1 MSPADT
7 LRLIL
12 LSSLWGMS
20 FIFMRVAVPEFGPVP
35 LILIRMGVGA
45 ALLIPLLL
53 SLRYL
58 RLVWQNK
65 GGLLLL
71 GLVNH
76 VLPFSLLALAT
87 TRLEAGFTSLIN
99 ATTPIFTALLGALF
113 FATPVLR
120 QQYLGLAMAFVGV
133 YVLSADRLDFA
144 LGGDGWFILAVL
156 GATEN
161 FVNINFLD
169 IQAGRFFTETEVVR
183 RRNVVVLGQTPYQ
196 ALFGASAV
204 DPIGKRV
211 RLGAAEYTVIGVVGK
226 RPSAGGFDL
235 GQDDFVVI
243 PETTY
248 RKQFG
253 IQIFR
258 QGGAT
263 HQSVLIAVAPRTDG
277 DRTALLTEVEE
288 IMRIRHELTLDEPN
302 DFDLITQDAALDVW
316 NQVSQATLLTLIVIS
331 SIALMVGGIGVMAIM
346 TISVTERTREI
357 GLRKALG
364 ARRQEILFQFLAEA
378 AVLTLLGGMLGIA
391 IGSAIG
397 VTISLATGFPVSLP
411 WWSFA
416 LGLGFSATV
425 GIVFGM
431 IPAVRAARLDPIEAL
446 RHE

>member
-1 MSPADT
+1 MRTSLLRDVVLVALDT
-7 LRLIL
+7 LRANKLRSGLTIL
-12 LSSLWGMS
+12 GVVIGITAIVGM
-20 FIFMRVAVPEFGPVP
+20 
-35 LILIRMGVGA
+35 
-45 ALLIPLLL
+45 
-53 SLRYL
+53 
-58 RLVWQNK
+58 
-65 GGLLLL
+65 
-71 GLVNH
+71 
-76 VLPFSLLALAT
+76 
-87 TRLEAGFTSLIN
+87 TSLIRGFDQSLRN
-99 ATTPIFTALLGALF
+99 SIRELGPNTIFVAKFSGLSIAAGNEFAELLRRPNLTVEDATAIEKLAPSAGIVDIWLGA
-113 FATPVLR
+113 
-120 QQYLGLAMAFVGV
+120 
-133 YVLSADRLDFA
+133 
-144 LGGDGWFILAVL
+144 GGPPTLTRVIYGNERTKLLAVL

-169 IQAGRFFTETEVVR
+169 VQAGRFFTEGEVSR

-196 ALFGASAV
+196 ALFGPSAV
-204 DPIGKRV
+204 DPVGKRV
-211 RLGAAEYTVIGVVGK
+211 RVGAVQYTVVGVVGK

-258 QGGAT
+258 QGSAT

-277 DRTALLTEVEE
+277 ARAALLAEVEE

-302 DFDLITQDAALDVW
+302 DFDVVTQDAALNLWD
-316 NQVSQATLLTLIVIS
+316 QVSQATLLTLIVIS

-378 AVLTLLGGMLGIA
+378 AVLTSLGGILGIA

-416 LGLGFSATV
+416 VGLGFSAAV
-425 GIVFGM
+425 GIFFGM
-431 IPAVRAARLDPIEAL
+431 VPAFRAARLDPIEAL